1 MTEEL
6 NIPDEIR
13 REIIDIIN
21 DSPTLQKVGDHE
33 YRVYRLRAYSLNR
46 IFQVAIKLRKEDPN
60 ITDDTKMM
68 YAMCTD
74 IEGCAEIVAII
85 LCNHLFKADDVTD
98 YQSALDTMDRNDKL
112 IQFMKTRVLMS
123 TIDTHQWAAIIMA
136 AIQSIDLSTVFMSL
150 KLVDDLMISTTNLR
164 KATVEQFKYWQTA
177 KQETSP
183 IVLNPSLK

>member
-21 DSPTLQKVGDHE
+21 DSPTLQKVGEHE

-85 LCNHLFKADDVTD
+85 LCNHLFKAEDIND
-98 YQSALDTMDRNDKL
+98 YQSALDVLDRNDKL
-112 IQFMKTRVLMS
+112 IEFMKARILMD

-136 AIQSIDLSTVFMSL
+136 AIQSIDLSSVFISL
-150 KLVDDLMISTTNLR
+150 KLVSDVMVSTTNLR
-164 KATVEQFKYWQTA
+164 KMTVEQFKSWQAA
-177 KQETSP
+177 KGA
-183 IVLNPSLK
+183 I